1 MSKRRKFNID
11 INDVMDQAN
20 EPKEEVNEE
29 KKLSEKKTKTSS
41 KSKVVETVPKEEKQ
55 VEEKESVFEKK
66 VVLKEE
72 PKVEVKEKEE
82 DNKPEEEDDATILK
96 KIMEDNSVAE
106 PRTRL
111 GRTPEEVENI
121 NQILSSIERNENLDG
136 ENKTFWID
144 KVQWNK
150 IVKIKEK
157 FYYKNNYYV
166 VYKLID
172 GYLKIVEKDDPNYD
186 PLGPKS
192 PLLMRRENPSKK
204 KISRTFVLT
213 YEHKE
218 KIEKIMYKYSFKS
231 INEVVNCIFGYI
243 FDK

>member
-1 MSKRRKFNID
+1 MARKKQIEDAWENFSSGI
-11 INDVMDQAN
+11 
-20 EPKEEVNEE
+20 E
-29 KKLSEKKTKTSS
+29 KKDETEK
-41 KSKVVETVPKEEKQ
+41 
-55 VEEKESVFEKK
+55 FEKK
-66 VVLKEE
+66 IVEE
-72 PKVEVKEKEE
+72 PEKTPKEDKEKVEEPKDEASKVEVKKE

-166 VYKLID
+166 VYKLIE
-172 GYLKIVEKDDPNYD
+172 GYLKIVEKEDPNYD

>member
-1 MSKRRKFNID
+1 MSKKRKFNFVD

-41 KSKVVETVPKEEKQ
+41 KSKVVETVP
-55 VEEKESVFEKK
+55 
-66 VVLKEE
+66 KEE

-166 VYKLID
+166 VYKLIE
-172 GYLKIVEKDDPNYD
+172 GYLKIVEKEDPNYD